1 MLIRMLSNIR
11 DYCGADM
18 RLLGSCLE
26 DEPMNIGTKPMKVE
40 DSDAKKWE
48 GFTDDDEDLAFT
60 KNAWND

>member
-1 MLIRMLSNIR
+1 MREYIQPKTHVVWV
-11 DYCGADM
+11 

-26 DEPMNIGTKPMKVE
+26 DEPMNIGTKPMKVK

>member
-1 MLIRMLSNIR
+1 MKEYIKPKTQVVWV
-11 DYCGADM
+11 